1 MSLIFC
7 PECHAKISSSA
18 STCPHCGFTA
28 AQSDEAAI
36 VPISFLSPAKLPPRV
51 TVLEATV
58 FDNGMNLIPAQTN
71 KSLVKFLSDADTM
84 AKFAPAIYD
93 IIKKL
98 ANRGDT
104 KYVADF
110 SAAAEE
116 LMKSGELVF
125 SVEKKTGDLLPQL
138 RSVKTGQIYEKARI
152 KAEQFPQDMT
162 QSIVDVQMQ
171 VMMANVMD
179 AIEAVAA
186 NVEALRI
193 ENQADRIALAESAW
207 QQLQQAMLI
216 EDSRLRE
223 IEILDIAS
231 SATQARCTLQG
242 NFQAELSLA
251 KGKQGKARDWGKAA
265 NTAMVDLTV
274 IALMAKTEYAA
285 YRVLEEPAAA
295 DAALEQFKQ
304 FILENKLEQEDTLP
318 LLNSYSKGNRG
329 DIVRGFV
336 QLSGSVVG
344 LQIEGREERAG
355 LIEGGVLES
364 LRKLAQEPD
373 EVHLVDGE
381 DAPEDQAEEGQGRYG
396 C

>member
-1 MSLIFC
+1 M
-7 PECHAKISSSA
+7 
-18 STCPHCGFTA
+18 
-28 AQSDEAAI
+28 
-36 VPISFLSPAKLPPRV
+36 
-51 TVLEATV
+51 
-58 FDNGMNLIPAQTN
+58 FDNGMNLIPAKTN
-71 KSLVKFLSDADTM
+71 ESLVKFLSDADTM
-84 AKFAPAIYD
+84 AKFAPAIYN

-152 KAEQFPQDMT
+152 KAEQFPQDIT

-179 AIEAVAA
+179 AIKAVAA

-193 ENQADRIALAESAW
+193 ESQADRIALAESAW

-223 IEILDIAS
+223 IKILDIAS

-242 NFQAELSLA
+242 NFQAEFSLA
-251 KGKQGKARDWGKAA
+251 MGKQGRARDWGKAA

-304 FILENKLEQEDTLP
+304 FILET
-318 LLNSYSKGNRG
+318 NSSR
-329 DIVRGFV
+329 RTPCAC
-336 QLSGSVVG
+336 STHTA
-344 LQIEGREERAG
+344 RATG
-355 LIEGGVLES
+355 
-364 LRKLAQEPD
+364 AT
-373 EVHLVDGE
+373 
-381 DAPEDQAEEGQGRYG
+381 
-396 C
+396 

>member
-28 AQSDEAAI
+28 TQSDEAAI
-36 VPISFLSPAKLPPRV
+36 VPISSLSPAKLPPRV

-71 KSLVKFLSDADTM
+71 ESLVKFLSDADTM

-193 ENQADRIALAESAW
+193 EN
-207 QQLQQAMLI
+207 
-216 EDSRLRE
+216 
-223 IEILDIAS
+223 
-231 SATQARCTLQG
+231 
-242 NFQAELSLA
+242 
-251 KGKQGKARDWGKAA
+251 
-265 NTAMVDLTV
+265 
-274 IALMAKTEYAA
+274 
-285 YRVLEEPAAA
+285 
-295 DAALEQFKQ
+295 
-304 FILENKLEQEDTLP
+304 
-318 LLNSYSKGNRG
+318 
-329 DIVRGFV
+329 
-336 QLSGSVVG
+336 
-344 LQIEGREERAG
+344 
-355 LIEGGVLES
+355 
-364 LRKLAQEPD
+364 
-373 EVHLVDGE
+373 
-381 DAPEDQAEEGQGRYG
+381 
-396 C
+396 

>member
-7 PECHAKISSSA
+7 PECHARISSSA
-18 STCPHCGFTA
+18 VTCPHCGFV
-28 AQSDEAAI
+28 AQSEETGI
-36 VPISFLSPAKLPPRV
+36 VPISSLPPTKITPRV

-58 FDNGMNLIPAQTN
+58 FDNGMNLIPSKTN
-71 KSLVKFLSDADTM
+71 ESLVKFLADADTM

-93 IIKKL
+93 IVKKL
-98 ANRGDT
+98 SARGET

-138 RSVKTGQIYEKARI
+138 RSVKTGRIYEKARI
-152 KAEQFPQDMT
+152 KAEQIPQDMT
-162 QSIVDVQMQ
+162 QSVVDVQMQ
-171 VMMANVMD
+171 VMMANIMD
-179 AIEAVAA
+179 AIEVVAA

-193 ENQADRIALAESAW
+193 ENQADRIALAESVW

-223 IEILDIAS
+223 IKILDIAS
-231 SATQARCTLQG
+231 AATQARCTLQG
-242 NFQAELSLA
+242 NFQAELALA
-251 KGKQGKARDWGKAA
+251 MRKQGKAKDWGKAA

-285 YRVLEEPAAA
+285 YRVLEEPQAAN
-295 DAALEQFKQ
+295 AALGQFKQ
-304 FILENKLEQEDTLP
+304 FILDNKLEDAQTLR
-318 LLNSYSKGNRG
+318 LLNSYSKGNRE

-336 QLSGSVVG
+336 EISGSVAG
-344 LQIEGREERAG
+344 LQIEGRDDPTGLLEAG
-355 LIEGGVLES
+355 LAET
-364 LRKLAQEPD
+364 
-373 EVHLVDGE
+373 
-381 DAPEDQAEEGQGRYG
+381 EDQDSEEQADEGQE
-396 C
+396 

>member
-18 STCPHCGFTA
+18 SICPHCGFTA
-28 AQSDEAAI
+28 QSDETG
-36 VPISFLSPAKLPPRV
+36 VVLISSLPPAKVTPRV
-51 TVLEATV
+51 TVLDATV

-71 KSLVKFLSDADTM
+71 ESLVKFLSDADTM

-98 ANRGDT
+98 ASRGDT

-116 LMKSGELVF
+116 LMKRGELVF
-125 SVEKKTGDLLPQL
+125 SVEKKTGEFLPQL
-138 RSVKTGQIYEKARI
+138 SSVKTGQIYEKARI
-152 KAEQFPQDMT
+152 KAEGLPQDMT
-162 QSIVDVQMQ
+162 QSVVDVQMQ
-171 VMMANVMD
+171 VMMANIMD
-179 AIEAVAA
+179 TIEAVAA

-223 IEILDIAS
+223 IKILDIAS

-242 NFQAELSLA
+242 NFQAELALA
-251 KGKQGKARDWGKAA
+251 MGKQGKPKDWGKAA

-285 YRVLEEPAAA
+285 YQVLEEPEAAN
-295 DAALEQFKQ
+295 AALGQFKQ
-304 FILENKLEQEDTLP
+304 FILENKLEDASTLR
-318 LLNSYSKGNRG
+318 LLNSYSKGNRD

-336 QLSGSVVG
+336 QISGAVAG
-344 LQIEGREERAG
+344 LQIEGAVENAG
-355 LIEGGVLES
+355 LLEDGALDTLMES
-364 LRKLAQEPD
+364 APDSDGSWIKEASEEQDESQE
-373 EVHLVDGE
+373 
-381 DAPEDQAEEGQGRYG
+381 
-396 C
+396 

>member
-18 STCPHCGFTA
+18 SVCPHCGFTA
-28 AQSDEAAI
+28 QGEETGI
-36 VPISFLSPAKLPPRV
+36 VLISSLPPAKVTPRV
-51 TVLEATV
+51 TVLDATV

-71 KSLVKFLSDADTM
+71 ESLVKFLSDAEAM

-93 IIKKL
+93 IIQKL
-98 ANRGDT
+98 AGRGEM

-125 SVEKKTGDLLPQL
+125 SVEEKTGELLPQL

-152 KAEQFPQDMT
+152 KAEQLPQDTM
-162 QSIVDVQMQ
+162 QSVVDVQMQ
-171 VMMANVMD
+171 VMMANIMD

-223 IEILDIAS
+223 IKILDIAS

-242 NFQAELSLA
+242 NFQAELALA
-251 KGKQGKARDWGKAA
+251 MGKQGKAKDWGKAA

-285 YRVLEEPAAA
+285 YRVLEEPEAAN
-295 DAALEQFKQ
+295 AALGQFKQ
-304 FILENKLEQEDTLP
+304 FILENKLESASTLR
-318 LLNSYSKGNRG
+318 LLNSYSEGNRD
-329 DIVRGFV
+329 DIVRDFV
-336 QLSGSVVG
+336 KILAAVVE
-344 LQIEGREERAG
+344 LKIEGRQEHAG
-355 LIEGGVLES
+355 LLEEGVIEALEDGGSDSDESAQPDLE
-364 LRKLAQEPD
+364 D
-373 EVHLVDGE
+373 TT
-381 DAPEDQAEEGQGRYG
+381 EDQVEEGQE
-396 C
+396 

>member
-18 STCPHCGFTA
+18 TTCPHCGFTA
-28 AQSDEAAI
+28 KSEGTDI
-36 VPISFLSPAKLPPRV
+36 VPISSLPPATVTPKV
-51 TVLEATV
+51 TVLEASV
-58 FDNGMNLIPAQTN
+58 FDNGMSLIPSRAN
-71 KSLVKFLSDADTM
+71 ESLVKFLADADAM

-98 ANRGDT
+98 VGRGDI

-110 SAAAEE
+110 TAAAEE
-116 LMKSGELVF
+116 MMKSGELVL
-125 SVEKKTGDLLPQL
+125 SVEKKTGALLPTL
-138 RSVKTGQIYEKARI
+138 RSKETGHVVEQARL
-152 KAEQFPQDMT
+152 KAEQLPQDMT
-162 QSIVDVQMQ
+162 QSVVDIQMQ
-171 VMMANVMD
+171 VMMANIMD

-223 IEILDIAS
+223 IKILDIAS

-242 NFQAELSLA
+242 NFKAELMLA
-251 KGKQGKARDWGKAA
+251 MGKQGKAKDWGKAA

-285 YRVLEEPAAA
+285 YRVLEEPEAAN
-295 DAALEQFKQ
+295 AALGQFKQ
-304 FILENKLEQEDTLP
+304 FILENKLENPETLR
-318 LLNSYSKGNRG
+318 LLNSYSKGNRE

-336 QLSGSVVG
+336 EISSSVVS
-344 LQIEGREERAG
+344 LQIESPDEPAG
-355 LIEGGVLES
+355 LLGDGSIVINEEEPEEDDEES
-364 LRKLAQEPD
+364 QE
-373 EVHLVDGE
+373 
-381 DAPEDQAEEGQGRYG
+381 Q
-396 C
+396 

>member
-1 MSLIFC
+1 ML
-7 PECHAKISSSA
+7 
-18 STCPHCGFTA
+18 
-28 AQSDEAAI
+28 D
-36 VPISFLSPAKLPPRV
+36 
-51 TVLEATV
+51 ATV

-71 KSLVKFLSDADTM
+71 ESLVKFLSDADTM

-98 ANRGDT
+98 ASRGDT

-116 LMKSGELVF
+116 LMKRGELVF
-125 SVEKKTGDLLPQL
+125 SVEKKTGELLPQL

-152 KAEQFPQDMT
+152 KAEGLPQDMT
-162 QSIVDVQMQ
+162 QSVVDVQMQ
-171 VMMANVMD
+171 VMMANIMD
-179 AIEAVAA
+179 TIEAVAA

-223 IEILDIAS
+223 IKILDIAS

-242 NFQAELSLA
+242 NFQAELALA
-251 KGKQGKARDWGKAA
+251 MGKQGKPKDWGKAA

-285 YRVLEEPAAA
+285 YQVLEEPEAAN
-295 DAALEQFKQ
+295 AALGQFKQ
-304 FILENKLEQEDTLP
+304 FILENKLEDASTLR
-318 LLNSYSKGNRG
+318 LLNSYSKGNRD

-336 QLSGSVVG
+336 QISGAVAG
-344 LQIEGREERAG
+344 LQIEGAVENAG
-355 LIEGGVLES
+355 LLEDGALDTLMES
-364 LRKLAQEPD
+364 APDYDGSWIKEASEEQDESQE
-373 EVHLVDGE
+373 
-381 DAPEDQAEEGQGRYG
+381 
-396 C
+396 

>member
-18 STCPHCGFTA
+18 SVCPHCGFTA
-28 AQSDEAAI
+28 QSDETGI
-36 VPISFLSPAKLPPRV
+36 VLISSLPPAKVTPRV
-51 TVLEATV
+51 TVLDATV

-71 KSLVKFLSDADTM
+71 ESLVKFLSDADTM

-98 ANRGDT
+98 ASRGDT

-116 LMKSGELVF
+116 LMKRGELVF
-125 SVEKKTGDLLPQL
+125 SVEKKTGELLPQL

-152 KAEQFPQDMT
+152 KAESLPQDMT
-162 QSIVDVQMQ
+162 QSVVDVQMQ
-171 VMMANVMD
+171 VMMANIMD

-223 IEILDIAS
+223 IKILDIAS

-242 NFQAELSLA
+242 NFQAELALA
-251 KGKQGKARDWGKAA
+251 MGKQGKPKDWGKAA

-285 YRVLEEPAAA
+285 YQVLEEPEAAN
-295 DAALEQFKQ
+295 AALGQFKQ
-304 FILENKLEQEDTLP
+304 FILENKLEDESTLR
-318 LLNSYSKGNRG
+318 LLNSYSKGNRD

-336 QLSGSVVG
+336 QISGAVAG
-344 LQIEGREERAG
+344 LQIECAVENAG
-355 LIEGGVLES
+355 LLEDGALDTLMESAPDSDGSLIEEASEEQDES
-364 LRKLAQEPD
+364 QE
-373 EVHLVDGE
+373 
-381 DAPEDQAEEGQGRYG
+381 
-396 C
+396 